1 MEDGR
6 PNDKL
11 LDISTRVKVL
21 KAGLERLHKSI
32 EKPPETPEGEQPP
45 PMHPLTKV
53 AMEFITSAEKSIAS
67 LETSLAESNDTF
79 AALAK
84 LYCFEDRFKADDFQ
98 SNAVFELLL
107 NFIKQL
113 DRAQQAASARQAQK
127 KKKQA
132 AAALRESQKKAQEG
146 GLTESKKVAGSSSP
160 AAKGGENKPAAPA
173 SPAAQPM
180 KPGAKGV
187 ANALAS
193 GSPGLRRFSTRAVNV
208 VSKKADTTPPVQLS
222 ADMDKWRA
230 GSSVLDDIINDV
242 MADFQLTEKEVR
254 SEKRH
259 TKRA

>member
-32 EKPPETPEGEQPP
+32 EKPPETQEGEEPK

-53 AMEFITSAEKSIAS
+53 ALEFIATAEKSIAS
-67 LETSLAESNDTF
+67 LEASLTEVNETF
-79 AALAK
+79 TGLAK
-84 LYCFEDRFKADDFQ
+84 LYCFEERFKADDFQ
-98 SNAVFELLL
+98 SNAVFELILG
-107 NFIKQL
+107 FIKHL
-113 DRAQQAASARQAQK
+113 DRVQQAIAARQAQK

-132 AAALRESQKKAQEG
+132 AAALRESQKAEKEKQPTDKAKKHAASSAASKG
-146 GLTESKKVAGSSSP
+146 TENNKPAAAKAPATSSP
-160 AAKGGENKPAAPA
+160 AAALKGSA
-173 SPAAQPM
+173 SPM
-180 KPGAKGV
+180 
-187 ANALAS
+187 AS
-193 GSPGLRRFSTRAVNV
+193 PQLRRFSTRASNMV
-208 VSKKADTTPPVQLS
+208 KKEDSPPIAGLS

-230 GSSVLDDIINDV
+230 GNSVLDDIINDV

-254 SEKRH
+254 SEKRN

>member
-193 GSPGLRRFSTRAVNV
+193 GSPGLRHSCPRRPTPRRPCSCRPIWTSGAQAAPCSTTSSMTLWRTSSLPRRKCAAR
-208 VSKKADTTPPVQLS
+208 SATPS
-222 ADMDKWRA
+222 APK
-230 GSSVLDDIINDV
+230 
-242 MADFQLTEKEVR
+242 
-254 SEKRH
+254 
-259 TKRA
+259 